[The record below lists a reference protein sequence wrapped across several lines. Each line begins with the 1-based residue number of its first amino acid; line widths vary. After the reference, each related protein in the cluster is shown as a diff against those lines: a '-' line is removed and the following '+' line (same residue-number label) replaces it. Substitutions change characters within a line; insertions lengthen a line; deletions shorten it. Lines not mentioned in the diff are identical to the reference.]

1 MKVSGP
7 SGASSASGPRGAKP
21 ASAGAGFSPIV
32 SGGGAS
38 DVARTSAAAGVSTVS
53 SLEALMA
60 LQDIGGP
67 LERRRRATARG
78 GRLLDALDDLKIGL
92 LEGALPRAA
101 VEKLAREAR
110 EQRTMT
116 DDPGLDAIL
125 GEIEM
130 RAAVELAKLETNGL
144 AA

>member
-21 ASAGAGFSPIV
+21 AAAGGGFSPIV

-38 DVARTSAAAGVSTVS
+38 EVARTSAAAGVGAVA

-92 LEGALPRAA
+92 LEGSLPRGA
-101 VEKLAREAR
+101 VEKLAREVR
-110 EQRTMT
+110 EQRSMT

-130 RAAVELAKLETNGL
+130 RAEVELAKLQANGL

>member
-1 MKVSGP
+1 MKVTGP
-7 SGASSASGPRGAKP
+7 GGASSASGPRASRPSTGGASFAP
-21 ASAGAGFSPIV
+21 LV
-32 SGGGAS
+32 SGGPS
-38 DVARTSAAAGVSTVS
+38 DVARASATAGVSTVS

-92 LEGALPRAA
+92 LDGALPRQA
-101 VEKLAREAR
+101 VERLASEAR
-110 EQRTMT
+110 EQRMLT

-125 GEIEM
+125 GEIET
-130 RAAVELAKLETNGL
+130 RAAVELAKLEVNGL

>member
-1 MKVSGP
+1 MKISGP
-7 SGASSASGPRGAKP
+7 GGASSASGPRASRP
-21 ASAGAGFSPIV
+21 ASDGGAFSPIV
-32 SGGGAS
+32 SGGAAS
-38 DVARTSAAAGVSTVS
+38 DVARTSAASGLNAVS

-67 LERRRRATARG
+67 LEKRRRATARG

-92 LEGALPRAA
+92 LDGSLPRGA
-101 VEKLAREAR
+101 VERLAREVR
-110 EQRTMT
+110 EQRALT

-125 GEIEM
+125 GDIEM
-130 RAAVELAKLETNGL
+130 RAEVELAKLEINGL

>member
-1 MKVSGP
+1 V
-7 SGASSASGPRGAKP
+7 
-21 ASAGAGFSPIV
+21 V

-38 DVARTSAAAGVSTVS
+38 EVARTSAAAGVGAVA

-67 LERRRRATARG
+67 LERKRRATARG

-92 LEGALPRAA
+92 LEGSLPRGA
-101 VEKLAREAR
+101 VEKLAREVR
-110 EQRTMT
+110 EQRNMT

-130 RAAVELAKLETNGL
+130 RAEVELAKLQVNGL

>member
-21 ASAGAGFSPIV
+21 AAAAGGFAPIV

-38 DVARTSAAAGVSTVS
+38 DVARTSAAAGVGAVA

-78 GRLLDALDDLKIGL
+78 GRLLDALEDLKIGL
-92 LEGALPRAA
+92 LDGALPKGA
-101 VEKLAREAR
+101 VERLAREAR
-110 EQRTMT
+110 EQRAMT

-130 RAAVELAKLETNGL
+130 RAEVELAKLEVNGL

>member
-21 ASAGAGFSPIV
+21 ASAGGGFSPIV

-38 DVARTSAAAGVSTVS
+38 DVARTSAAAGVSAVA

-60 LQDIGGP
+60 LQEIDGP

-92 LEGALPRAA
+92 LEGALPRGA

-110 EQRTMT
+110 EQRTLT
-116 DDPGLDAIL
+116 DDPGLEAIL

-130 RAAVELAKLETNGL
+130 RAEVELAKLQVNGL